1 MSDKRDPLRSLH
13 RTRGAGQSAL
23 TRLFEQS
30 FTRLAYPVT
39 LLMIAMGG
47 FFASLASI
55 LPANSSAWQL
65 GVQGLLLVT
74 GIVWFTIAWRRTTRD
89 MHTYGLG
96 HRGERAV
103 ATLLA
108 ELGKNGY
115 TLINDIEAKGA
126 SANIDHVLIGPPG
139 IFVIE
144 TKTLTKPATLK
155 PGERPV
161 ITTKDGKLLRH
172 GFPMDRDPIAQVR
185 ACANQLRRMLS
196 PLPDAS
202 NIPIHMVVA
211 FPGWWVDASAKN
223 VNGVHVINPKQINA
237 LTDSMRGT
245 GRPED
250 ISRVHKFLAQ
260 EITRDLDAEPNT

>member
-1 MSDKRDPLRSLH
+1 MSHKRDPLRSLH

-23 TRLFEQS
+23 SLLFQQS
-30 FTRLAYPVT
+30 FTRLAYPFT
-39 LLMIAMGG
+39 LLMIALGG

-55 LPANSSAWQL
+55 LRANSPAWQL
-65 GVQGLLLVT
+65 GVQSLLLVT

-108 ELGKNGY
+108 ELGKDGY

-126 SANIDHVLIGPPG
+126 AANIDHVLIGPPG

-144 TKTLTKPATLK
+144 TKTLTKPDTLK
-155 PGERPV
+155 PGERPL
-161 ITTKDGKLLRH
+161 ITAKDGKLLRN
-172 GFPMDRDPIAQVR
+172 GLPMDRDPIAQVR
-185 ACANQLRRMLS
+185 ACADQLRRMLS

-211 FPGWWVDASAKN
+211 FPGWWVDASAKT
-223 VNGVHVINPKQINA
+223 VNGVHVINPKQIYA
-237 LTDSMRGT
+237 LTEGTRAT

-250 ISRVHKFLAQ
+250 ISRVYKFLAQ
-260 EITRDLDAEPNT
+260 EITRDLDAQPDT

>member
-1 MSDKRDPLRSLH
+1 MSHKRDPLRSLH

-23 TRLFEQS
+23 SRLFQQS
-30 FTRLAYPVT
+30 FTRLAYPFT
-39 LLMIAMGG
+39 LLMIAIGG
-47 FFASLASI
+47 FCASLASM
-55 LPANSSAWQL
+55 LPAHSPAWQL
-65 GVQGLLLVT
+65 GLQSLILLI
-74 GIVWFTIAWRRTTRD
+74 GIVWFTIAWRKTMRD

-108 ELGKNGY
+108 EFGKDGY
-115 TLINDIEAKGA
+115 TLINDIEAKDA
-126 SANIDHVLIGPPG
+126 KANIDHVLIGPPG

-155 PGERPV
+155 PGERPL
-161 ITTKDGKLLRH
+161 ITAKDGKLLRH
-172 GFPMDRDPIAQVR
+172 GLPMDRDPIAQVR
-185 ACANQLRRMLS
+185 ACADQLRRMLS

-211 FPGWWVDASAKN
+211 FPGWWVDSSAKH
-223 VNGVHVINPKQINA
+223 VNGVHVINPKQIYA
-237 LTDSMRGT
+237 LTEDMRGT

-250 ISRVHKFLAQ
+250 ISRVYKFLAQ
-260 EITRDLDAEPNT
+260 EIARDLDAQPDT